1 MDSYKH
7 GRITL
12 IDWCIVINQS
22 KDWLSDVKQQI
33 GIVLSKHYTSLSDA
47 FTTITS
53 GDKKLLFNA
62 FEQWILTN
70 HVLSGFMVNLD
81 MLKSIFIS
89 LDQHKKGY
97 LL

>member
-12 IDWCIVINQS
+12 IDWSKLINQS

-33 GIVLSKHYTSLSDA
+33 GIVLSKHYSSLGDA

-62 FEQWILTN
+62 F
-70 HVLSGFMVNLD
+70 
-81 MLKSIFIS
+81 
-89 LDQHKKGY
+89 
-97 LL
+97 